1 MQASLKVTPIHSA
14 GYEELMQFCRQLT
27 APYTEHDIRAFNALY
42 RCIYPRLS
50 REERRR
56 AERLVDLM
64 IDGLA
69 SRELASLIYGVV

>member
-1 MQASLKVTPIHSA
+1 MSTNLKVRPIHSD
-14 GYEELMQFCRQLT
+14 GYEEIMQFCRNLT
-27 APYTEHDIRAFNALY
+27 APYTEHDIRAFNAIY
-42 RCIYPRLS
+42 RCIYPQLS

-69 SRELASLIYGVV
+69 SRNLASLIYGVV